1 MRKTLRKI
9 SRYKKREFHSSFTTT
24 QKRPCH
30 SFFELSIT
38 KKVFASEF
46 CVSGMLI
53 VVVSLAC
60 VSSKTHNL
68 HSFFVV
74 LRTQKG
80 SLCQAFL
87 AKTVETGT
95 KNHCHRSQACL
106 AKKNLGKIEF
116 RAFPKRVSPQILLL
130 ESNDYFGT
138 CEHH

>member
-1 MRKTLRKI
+1 MKLIKKVNETLMLNRVITIMECDLAFFLVQSQWKHKIMRKTLRKI
-9 SRYKKREFHSSFTTT
+9 SRYKKKEFHSSFTTT

-38 KKVFASEF
+38 KKVFASGF

-68 HSFFVV
+68 HTFFVV

-87 AKTVETGT
+87 AETVETGT
-95 KNHCHRSQACL
+95 KNHCDRS
-106 AKKNLGKIEF
+106 
-116 RAFPKRVSPQILLL
+116 
-130 ESNDYFGT
+130 
-138 CEHH
+138 